1 MVVIGYH
8 FFINIFKLI
17 AKVIKKTNNLL
28 FIVFFFKTL
37 TSNALT
43 MTILE
48 ILLSIPFILLC
59 IYILYKA
66 IETAK
71 YNGYNCAYNNK
82 K

>member
-1 MVVIGYH
+1 
-8 FFINIFKLI
+8 
-17 AKVIKKTNNLL
+17 
-28 FIVFFFKTL
+28 
-37 TSNALT
+37 